1 MSHTAGRIMT
11 LIFIYYRDEALKVAE
26 YLESFFELEL
36 LKEERDDFSFTIK
49 TEDSGH
55 INYDFIP
62 EMHELTALPNI
73 ARKLFGEKI
82 SNIKA
87 KIDIY
92 VTNFCPTCPKVVE
105 NVVKLAAKNENLE
118 IYVRDATKTDYQSVP
133 VIVLNDTFTFIGTV
147 DLDILISIAKGE
159 RVRDYL
165 EKALS
170 EQKIDFAEKVVK
182 KGYVKELMEILKD
195 GNLIARMGTILLIE
209 KLKDSEI
216 ANELR
221 KSLREMILSDD
232 LRAADDAVM
241 ALSYIM
247 NPEDMKFLKKAMR
260 KVDEKIREAIKDILE
275 LD

>member
-1 MSHTAGRIMT
+1 MT
-11 LIFIYYRDEALKVAE
+11 LIFISYRDEALKVAE
-26 YLESFFELEL
+26 YLKSFFDLEL
-36 LKEERDDFSFTIK
+36 LKEEGENLFFTIK
-49 TEDSGH
+49 TEDSGQVT
-55 INYDFIP
+55 YDFIP
-62 EMHELTALPNI
+62 EMHELSALPNI

-82 SNIKA
+82 SDMKA

-105 NVVKLAAKNENLE
+105 NVAKLAAKNGNVE
-118 IYVRDATKTDYQSVP
+118 IYVRDAMKTDYQSVP

-147 DLDILISIAKGE
+147 DLDILISLARGE
-159 RVRDYL
+159 RIRDYL

-170 EQKIDFAEKVVK
+170 EQQIDFAEKVVK
-182 KGYVKELMEILKD
+182 KGYVKELTEILKE
-195 GNLIARMGTILLIE
+195 GNLIARMGAILLIE
-209 KLKDSEI
+209 KLKDSKI

-221 KSLREMILSDD
+221 KSLREIILSND

-247 NPEDMKFLKKAMR
+247 NSEDMRFLEKAMG
-260 KVDEKIREAIKDILE
+260 KVDEKVREALKDILE